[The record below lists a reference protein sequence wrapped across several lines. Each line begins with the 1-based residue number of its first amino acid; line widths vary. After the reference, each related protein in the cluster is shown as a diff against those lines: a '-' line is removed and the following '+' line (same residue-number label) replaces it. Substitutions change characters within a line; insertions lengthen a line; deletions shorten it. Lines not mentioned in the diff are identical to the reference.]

1 METGQARSSLALPE
15 TVSSGGITWENGQDL
30 LPSASEQSAFYS
42 EQSLVQSAEGSQATY
57 SIVECDYDLGDFAGY
72 NLGTIASITVFGVC
86 AGFGLALG
94 VGLLCYSL
102 NKASLAFRKIVEA
115 G

>member
-1 METGQARSSLALPE
+1 METGQAQNSLALPE
-15 TVSSGGITWENGQDL
+15 TSSGVIEWENGQNL
-30 LPSASEQSAFYS
+30 LPSASEQYASYL
-42 EQSLVQSAEGSQATY
+42 EQSLEQSAEGSQATY
-57 SIVECDYDLGDFAGY
+57 SIVECDYQLGDFEGY
-72 NLGTIASITVFGVC
+72 SLGTISSITIFGVC

-94 VGLLCYSL
+94 VGLLCYTL

>member
-1 METGQARSSLALPE
+1 METGQAQNSLALPE
-15 TVSSGGITWENGQDL
+15 TNSGVIEWENGQSL
-30 LPSASEQSAFYS
+30 SPSALEQYVSYS
-42 EQSLVQSAEGSQATY
+42 EQSLGQSAEGSQATY
-57 SIVECDYDLGDFAGY
+57 SIVECDYQMGDFQGY
-72 NLGTIASITVFGVC
+72 SIGTIASITVFGVC